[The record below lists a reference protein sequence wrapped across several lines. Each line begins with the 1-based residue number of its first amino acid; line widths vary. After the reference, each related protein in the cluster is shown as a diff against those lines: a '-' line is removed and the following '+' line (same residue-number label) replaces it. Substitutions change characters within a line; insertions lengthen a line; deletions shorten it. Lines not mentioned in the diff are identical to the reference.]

1 MRKSNSG
8 EGVTTMGVDSGDSNK
23 EPDILNP
30 PTMPTIGNNTLT
42 TETRPKNIS
51 IKYFILATLS

>member
-1 MRKSNSG
+1 
-8 EGVTTMGVDSGDSNK
+8 MGVDSGDSNK

-42 TETRPKNIS
+42 IETRPKNIS